1 MTSLVTYYVNYVV
14 QIGTST
20 GIYISVKYCS
30 LQSCIPLEILCL
42 GPVVLLPIFSD
53 PVKHALQTFLPD
65 GKI

>member
-20 GIYISVKYCS
+20 GIYISVKCYS
-30 LQSCIPLEILCL
+30 LQNYIPLEILCL

-53 PVKHALQTFLPD
+53 PVKDAVQTFLPD
-65 GKI
+65 GNI